1 MKKLT
6 PIFFFSLTLM
16 FYCMGLNA
24 ENLDILKKDT
34 FKGNTLLIDGIRYDQ
49 DTDRKFTGIILH
61 ESFYHESDKA
71 KIHYKDGLV
80 EIFEQFHE
88 NGKRMFRF
96 RYKDMSENAFFNET
110 NKNYQ
115 NGLQENFHENGQLYA
130 RRFLRNGVQE
140 GKEQRFYENGV
151 IKIIKYI
158 QKW

>member
-1 MKKLT
+1 MIISSMKKLT

-88 NGKRMFRF
+88 NGKKMIILI
-96 RYKDMSENAFFNET
+96 YYNIQVYVVQMLDQVVLDN
-110 NKNYQ
+110 
-115 NGLQENFHENGQLYA
+115 QLY
-130 RRFLRNGVQE
+130 
-140 GKEQRFYENGV
+140 
-151 IKIIKYI
+151 
-158 QKW
+158 